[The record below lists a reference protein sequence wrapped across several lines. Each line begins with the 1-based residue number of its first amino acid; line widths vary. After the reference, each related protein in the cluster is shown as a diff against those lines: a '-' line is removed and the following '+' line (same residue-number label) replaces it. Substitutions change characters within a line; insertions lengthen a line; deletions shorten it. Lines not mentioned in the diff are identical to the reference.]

1 MPKLVLNVDN
11 PVVSVGNPVSGT
23 VQLRLEKPTALD
35 DIKIQFKGVS
45 MTQSMPSSSNYAGI
59 DFNSLDGSMIDPFGS
74 VSVSSNGEKHTH
86 VNIIVSLFQH
96 PKGTELPAGEHIFP
110 FIVNVPEFSQCGCSV
125 RVKEHF
131 KDITM
136 VGSPCKCEPT
146 RSPSGYS
153 DILLP
158 PSLKRNNFRQIDYKL
173 VAIADRPKFYN
184 WNMSKSAPITVISA
198 SLVHSKDPNWNIPT
212 PKKRVSC
219 VYTNSAK
226 SRKLPN
232 SYFVPGALPK
242 ASGAMKLVSLGTRI
256 TFVDVPAVIEIE
268 LDRSNMLVF
277 DRLCPRLYITVQ
289 VDDMSRISGILS
301 LTLKS
306 LIITMRAR
314 DSGFS
319 NRHRFASEPGDLLCF
334 KTDLSVPLEPLTNS
348 GPARFRIDDKVIPD
362 GIDISHCV
370 PDFQIIGLTHAH
382 EVHVAARVSYNGGG
396 TNLMEVSV
404 PLVLQSGVDYDL
416 DSHCILPPRYNLADC
431 IVQPQ
436 LNDTGTEKDNF
447 LDD

>member
-23 VQLRLEKPTALD
+23 IQLRLEKPTVLD

-45 MTQSMPSSSNYAGI
+45 MTRIEPSSGNYTGI
-59 DFNSLDGSMIDPFGS
+59 DLGNTDGS
-74 VSVSSNGEKHTH
+74 VSDPFVAMSVSSTGEKHTH

-96 PKGTELPAGEHIFP
+96 PKGTELPAGEHTFP
-110 FIVNVPEFSQCGCSV
+110 FIVNVPVFSQCGCPV
-125 RVKEHF
+125 RIKEYF
-131 KDITM
+131 KDFSI
-136 VGSPCKCEPT
+136 VGLPWKCEPT

-173 VAIADRPKFYN
+173 VAVADRPKFYN

-198 SLVHSKDPNWNIPT
+198 SLVHAKDPNWNIPT
-212 PKKRVSC
+212 PSKRVSR
-219 VYTNSAK
+219 VYTNSTK

-277 DRLCPRLYITVQ
+277 DRLRPRLYITVQ
-289 VDDMSRISGILS
+289 VDDISRISGILS

-314 DSGFS
+314 DSGFA
-319 NRHRFASEPGDLLCF
+319 NRHRFISEPADLLCF
-334 KTDLSVPLEPLTNS
+334 KTDISVPLESLTNS
-348 GPARFRIDDKVIPD
+348 GPARFRIDDKVIPN

-370 PDFQIIGLTHAH
+370 PEFRIMGLTHAH

-416 DSHCILPPRYNLADC
+416 DSHCVLPPRYNLADY
-431 IVQPQ
+431 IVQPES
-436 LNDTGTEKDNF
+436 NDTGIEKDNF
-447 LDD
+447 FDD

>member
-11 PVVSVGNPVSGT
+11 PVVSVGNPLSGT

-45 MTQSMPSSSNYAGI
+45 MTQTMPSSSRYAGV
-59 DFNSLDGSMIDPFGS
+59 DFNNLDGSLIDAFGS
-74 VSVSSNGEKHTH
+74 VSVSGNGEKHTH

-125 RVKEHF
+125 RVKEYF
-131 KDITM
+131 KNISI
-136 VGSPCKCEPT
+136 VGSSWKCEPT

-198 SLVHSKDPNWNIPT
+198 SLVHAQDPNWNIPT
-212 PKKRVSC
+212 PKKRVSR

-277 DRLCPRLYITVQ
+277 DKLCPRLYITVQ

-334 KTDLSVPLEPLTNS
+334 KTDMSVQ
-348 GPARFRIDDKVIPD
+348 
-362 GIDISHCV
+362 CV
-370 PDFQIIGLTHAH
+370 Q
-382 EVHVAARVSYNGGG
+382 
-396 TNLMEVSV
+396 
-404 PLVLQSGVDYDL
+404 
-416 DSHCILPPRYNLADC
+416 
-431 IVQPQ
+431 
-436 LNDTGTEKDNF
+436 
-447 LDD
+447 